1 MKIERHAPGAPC
13 WVDLET
19 TDQAAAKAFYGEL
32 FGWSWAD
39 MPMDEAGQQ
48 RYSMASIDGSF
59 AAAIYTQQDEQRQ
72 MGIPPHWNVHLT
84 VDDAD
89 ATAAR
94 VSALGGKLLM
104 EPFDV
109 FESGRMAVLSDPTGA
124 AVALWQP
131 RNHVGAGVKYE
142 PGAMAWCEVMTT
154 DPDAATAFYTDLLG
168 LQSERQ
174 TMEHGV
180 EYTALMAAGMPAFG
194 LMALPEELR
203 AMQIPPHW
211 SVYFQVADVDAT
223 VAAVAAAGGAVNM
236 PPTDIATVG
245 RIAFVRDS
253 QGAGFGLMVPEST
266 D

>member
-19 TDQAAAKAFYGEL
+19 TDQEAAKAFYGEL
-32 FGWSWAD
+32 FGWSYED
-39 MPMDEAGQQ
+39 MPMDEAGHQ
-48 RYSMASIDGSF
+48 RYSMASLGGSY
-59 AAAIYTQQDEQRQ
+59 AAAIYTQQDEQRR
-72 MGIPPHWNVHLT
+72 MGIPPHWSVHLT
-84 VDDAD
+84 VDDVD
-89 ATAAR
+89 ATAGR
-94 VSALGGKLLM
+94 VTELGGNLLM

-131 RNHVGAGVKYE
+131 RNHIGAGVQYE
-142 PGAMAWCEVMTT
+142 PGAMAWCELMTT
-154 DPDAATAFYTDLLG
+154 DPAAAAAFYTELLG
-168 LQSERQ
+168 LHSQSQ

-180 EYTALMAAGMPAFG
+180 EYTVLMAAGAPAAG
-194 LMALPEELR
+194 LMALPDELR

-223 VAAVAAAGGAVNM
+223 VAAVTAGGGAVNM

-245 RIAFVRDS
+245 RIAFVRDP
-253 QGAGFGLMVPEST
+253 QGAGLGLMAPEST
-266 D
+266 G